1 MRILA
6 EESCLY
12 CLTEKEGGILWMQVE
27 CGTTAVFTIAF
38 GLNSSERAAF
48 LERGAAFL
56 HDLAFQVIDA
66 PDAFRSR

>member
-1 MRILA
+1 MKILA

-12 CLTEKEGGILWMQVE
+12 CLTEKEDGNLWMEVE

-38 GLNSSERAAF
+38 GLNPAEQAAY
-48 LERGAAFL
+48 LERGEAFL
-56 HDLAFQVIDA
+56 HELAFQVIDA

>member
-12 CLTEKEGGILWMQVE
+12 CLTEKEGEVLWMDVE
-27 CGTTAVFTIAF
+27 CGTTAVFTIGF
-38 GLNSSERAAF
+38 PLNSEELAGFRD
-48 LERGAAFL
+48 RGEAFL
-56 HDLAFQVIDA
+56 HDLAFQVIDR